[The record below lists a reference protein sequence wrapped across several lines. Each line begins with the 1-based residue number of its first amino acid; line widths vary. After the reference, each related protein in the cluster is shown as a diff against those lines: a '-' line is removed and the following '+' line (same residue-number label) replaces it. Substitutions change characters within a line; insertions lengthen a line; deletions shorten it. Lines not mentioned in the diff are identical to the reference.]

1 MFTAHRE
8 SAQLNCHYVSDD
20 GTPAQRAEC
29 TSGGE
34 GWWEMEGA
42 GAPGSGSLWPRAFGQ
57 IAWLPEP
64 QLLHLLNRNNH
75 IIYHM
80 SWQVGKD

>member
-8 SAQLNCHYVSDD
+8 SAQLNCHCVNDD
-20 GTPAQRAEC
+20 GTQAQRAEC
-29 TSGGE
+29 TRGGE
-34 GWWEMEGA
+34 GWWESEGVA
-42 GAPGSGSLWPRAFGQ
+42 AAGSGSLWLRAFGQ

-64 QLLHLLNRNNH
+64 QRLHLLNRNNH

-80 SWQVGKD
+80 SQQAWED